1 MSIAKPILD
10 CDIIKTTITPRLR
23 SYTNAV
29 NITLSKEILNMTNP
43 DNIVRVRARNG
54 GRASVYEANGWA
66 QAYTSGILD
75 GNGVTQN
82 TSADMNV
89 LVGGSATNPDV
100 LIAENASGYKIALD
114 LVGQQAIAITAP
126 ASNSRISAIV
136 AYTDDLSLSTT
147 ENTVT
152 GSPASCGLIVV
163 NGTAASSPS
172 EPTDSQIRSA
182 ITADGATG
190 SQASYCVI
198 ATILVASN
206 TTIITNSQ
214 ITNKIAT
221 ITSKNVD
228 FATYTTE
235 EQVVGKWING
245 KTIYRKC
252 YTGTIT
258 ITANTRVNVDLEANS
273 PIEDIISVGGYM
285 GYSSGTPKGRNS
297 IPSAEGNT
305 QGVMTNYSMVYLVA
319 DSNTLRLSRFSNA
332 DRGSQPYAVW
342 VEYTKQ

>member
-1 MSIAKPILD
+1 
-10 CDIIKTTITPRLR
+10 
-23 SYTNAV
+23 
-29 NITLSKEILNMTNP
+29 MTNP

-66 QAYTSGILD
+66 QAYTSGLFD
-75 GNGVTQN
+75 GDGVIQN

-114 LVGQQAIAITAP
+114 LVGQQAVAITAP

-147 ENTVT
+147 EDTVT

-172 EPTDSQIRSA
+172 APTDNQIRTA

-206 TTIITNSQ
+206 TTIITNDQ
-214 ITNKIAT
+214 ITNKIAS

-228 FATYTTE
+228 VKTLVGYVEENPNVGLSQTLTTYATVDLSNIPE
-235 EQVVGKWING
+235 GKEFVVFF
-245 KTIYRKC
+245 TATA
-252 YTGTIT
+252 TGTTTTTGLQARANYNGVNGPAYVQTSTWGKSVCGMNKFTKVAGVDSLDLMARKDNSSEST
-258 ITANTRVNVDLEANS
+258 ISYCAC
-273 PIEDIISVGGYM
+273 M
-285 GYSSGTPKGRNS
+285 C
-297 IPSAEGNT
+297 
-305 QGVMTNYSMVYLVA
+305 YLI
-319 DSNTLRLSRFSNA
+319 
-332 DRGSQPYAVW
+332 G
-342 VEYTKQ
+342 

>member
-1 MSIAKPILD
+1 MSQNRHYQHNSEY
-10 CDIIKTTITPRLR
+10 DIIE
-23 SYTNAV
+23 STNYATLAELYKGG
-29 NITLSKEILNMTNP
+29 NTTLSKEILNMTNP

-66 QAYTSGILD
+66 QAYTSGLFD
-75 GNGVTQN
+75 GNGVIQN

-114 LVGQQAIAITAP
+114 LVGQQAVAITAP

-147 ENTVT
+147 EDTVT

-172 EPTDSQIRSA
+172 EPTDNQIRTA

-206 TTIITNSQ
+206 TTIITNDQ
-214 ITNKIAT
+214 ITNKIAG

-228 FATYTTE
+228 FTTLATMTGETLKDIGEYSSTTTYTSEYTGFLTGVFAFAPGANGSASI
-235 EQVVGKWING
+235 QIKHNGTWVTVVGSGWIVAPSNTRIASPFCIPIA
-245 KTIYRKC
+245 KDAEIKFVTA
-252 YTGTIT
+252 TNIT
-258 ITANTRVNVDLEANS
+258 I
-273 PIEDIISVGGYM
+273 
-285 GYSSGTPKGRNS
+285 
-297 IPSAEGNT
+297 SALKIF
-305 QGVMTNYSMVYLVA
+305 GVKW
-319 DSNTLRLSRFSNA
+319 SN
-332 DRGSQPYAVW
+332 
-342 VEYTKQ
+342 

>member
-1 MSIAKPILD
+1 
-10 CDIIKTTITPRLR
+10 
-23 SYTNAV
+23 
-29 NITLSKEILNMTNP
+29 MTNP
-43 DNIVRVRARNG
+43 NNAVGTNAAYG
-54 GRASVYEANGWA
+54 GRTSVNAFNDDLSAYSRGVLSGWA
-66 QAYTSGILD
+66 CAPSSGLTVALG
-75 GNGVTQN
+75 GNGTTRDVAVAEDVTGN
-82 TSADMNV
+82 KTSIN
-89 LVGGSATNPDV
+89 N
-100 LIAENASGYKIALD
+100 ISGAPIEVTIDA
-114 LVGQQAIAITAP
+114 AP
-126 ASNSRISAIV
+126 ASNSRIDVIV
-136 AYTDDLSLSTT
+136 AYVDSTLQGSATETD
-147 ENTVT
+147 NYGV
-152 GSPASCGLIVV
+152 CGLITVS
-163 NGTAASSPS
+163 GTASTSPTAPS
-172 EPTDSQIRSA
+172 ESAIRSA
-182 ITADGATG
+182 ITADGAAG
-190 SQASYCVI
+190 
-198 ATILVASN
+198 ATAYYVVLA
-206 TTIITNSQ
+206 
-214 ITNKIAT
+214 KIT
-221 ITSKNVD
+221 ITSGTTDLTTSNISAGDEAKITSDKVD

-319 DSNTLRLSRFSNA
+319 ESNTLRLTRFSNA

>member
-1 MSIAKPILD
+1 
-10 CDIIKTTITPRLR
+10 
-23 SYTNAV
+23 
-29 NITLSKEILNMTNP
+29 MTNP

-228 FATYTTE
+228 FTTFGGDYSTSE
-235 EQVVGKWING
+235 RVTPFTWIDGKPVYK
-245 KTIYRKC
+245 KTIFISSLPNAT
-252 YTGTIT
+252 TGRY
-258 ITANTRVNVDLEANS
+258 AHG
-273 PIEDIISVGGYM
+273 ISDMDTVI
-285 GYSSGTPKGRNS
+285 S
-297 IPSAEGNT
+297 ID
-305 QGVMTNYSMVYLVA
+305 GVMKVGVGSAWPLSQSVNPNASGVQTAIRLTVDATNIVIDTGSDRRSLSAYV
-319 DSNTLRLSRFSNA
+319 TLL
-332 DRGSQPYAVW
+332 
-342 VEYTKQ
+342 YTKS